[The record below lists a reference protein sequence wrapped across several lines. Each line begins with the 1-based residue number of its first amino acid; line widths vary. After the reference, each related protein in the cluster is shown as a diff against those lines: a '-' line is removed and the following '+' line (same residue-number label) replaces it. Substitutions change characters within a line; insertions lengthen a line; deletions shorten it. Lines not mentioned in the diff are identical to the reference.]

1 MSENTRRFTGRLY
14 RGALYNICGRGAG
27 RLYEQDFCL
36 IILNMQLTGMD
47 SIELLQ
53 TMRHIKHT
61 PILVLTVPLNAREIV
76 NLFHAGADTYLEK
89 PLNMDVCVAQAN
101 ALMQLYL
108 DADTNHSHHG
118 PIIRGSKLII
128 SPRYRQVIVD
138 GKPVELT
145 RKEFDLLHYLASY
158 PEQVF
163 SSNQLY
169 RQIWNEEP
177 FENGNDTVK
186 VHIESLRK
194 KTSDIGQ
201 ECIHTIWWVGYK
213 FSLEPQTDAAK

>member
-145 RKEFDLLHYLASY
+145 RKEFDLLHCRNTACLFIGWVVCA
-158 PEQVF
+158 
-163 SSNQLY
+163 
-169 RQIWNEEP
+169 
-177 FENGNDTVK
+177 
-186 VHIESLRK
+186 H
-194 KTSDIGQ
+194 IGQ
-201 ECIHTIWWVGYK
+201 SVNFVHLRLG
-213 FSLEPQTDAAK
+213 